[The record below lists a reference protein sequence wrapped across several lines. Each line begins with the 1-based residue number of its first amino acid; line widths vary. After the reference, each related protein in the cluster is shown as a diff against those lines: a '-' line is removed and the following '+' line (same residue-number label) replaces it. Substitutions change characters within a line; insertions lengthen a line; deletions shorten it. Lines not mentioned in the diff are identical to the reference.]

1 MQERARTIS
10 AEVKRSA
17 RAFLLTSAVLFIASC
32 ISSFGAN
39 PRGEEREAL
48 MTSLNYGEETFINPV
63 ETDNDLEWREFR
75 EIRRRE
81 KVDRNPPV
89 DIPVTPPPPAT
100 YDKRHDADSV
110 RVTWIGHAT
119 TLVELDG
126 FRVLTDPIFGERCSP
141 VRFAGPRRLHR
152 PGIELE
158 DLPEV
163 DAVIISHDH
172 YDHLD
177 QESAKALAAK
187 GVPFFVP
194 LGVGAHLRRWG
205 IEDVTELDWWQ
216 HAEVR
221 NAKGEQL
228 RLQATPARH
237 FSGRGALAQD
247 RTLWASWALLGPRHR
262 VWFGGD
268 TGYFDGFKEIGEKLG
283 PFELTIVPVGAYDR
297 AWKEIHVDPE
307 EAIQAHIDVRGEV
320 MLPIHWGTFNLG
332 LHAWNEPIHRALESA
347 RARDVTLITPTPG
360 QVVDTASPP
369 PVSGWFNE

>member
-1 MQERARTIS
+1 MAADTRRRAR
-10 AEVKRSA
+10 A
-17 RAFLLTSAVLFIASC
+17 LLLVSAVLFIASC
-32 ISSFGAN
+32 ISSLGAN
-39 PRGEEREAL
+39 PRGEEREQL
-48 MTSLNYGEETFINPV
+48 ETSLNYGDETFINPV
-63 ETDNDLEWREFR
+63 ETDNGLDWSEFR

-81 KVDRNPPV
+81 KVDREPSIE
-89 DIPVTPPPPAT
+89 IPVTPPPDDAFET
-100 YDKRHDADSV
+100 RHDSDSI

-119 TLVELDG
+119 TLVEFDG

-141 VRFAGPRRLHR
+141 VRFAGPKRLHR

-163 DAVIISHDH
+163 DAIIISHDH

-177 QESAKALAAK
+177 QASAKALAAK

-221 NAKGEQL
+221 NTKGEQL

-283 PFELTIVPVGAYDR
+283 PFELTIVPIGAYDR
-297 AWKEIHVDPE
+297 TWKEIHVNPE
-307 EAIQAHIDVRGEV
+307 EAIQTHLDVRGEV

-332 LHAWNEPIHRALESA
+332 LHAWDEPIQRAIEA
-347 RARDVTLITPTPG
+347 ANEHDVRLLTPTPG
-360 QVVDTASPP
+360 QLIDTAALPSP
-369 PVSGWFNE
+369 SQWFEE

>member
-17 RAFLLTSAVLFIASC
+17 RALLLISAVLFIASC

-89 DIPVTPPPPAT
+89 DIPVTPPPPAA
-100 YDKRHDADSV
+100 YNKRHDADSV

-268 TGYFDGFKEIGEKLG
+268 TGYFDKFKEIGEKLG